1 MTVSGSFTLN
11 EMVLKTLSASA
22 HMVAGTHQVLLFG
35 CLPPNL
41 KVIGLKLNQPSLVAN
56 LPASAGDAGPIPG
69 LGRTHRLWSLCP
81 RAKGLYLLKPECLNL
96 ELGNRSHAQ

>member
-56 LPASAGDAGPIPG
+56 LPVSARDAGPIPD
-69 LGRTHRLWSLCP
+69 RD
-81 RAKGLYLLKPECLNL
+81 
-96 ELGNRSHAQ
+96 GNHVP